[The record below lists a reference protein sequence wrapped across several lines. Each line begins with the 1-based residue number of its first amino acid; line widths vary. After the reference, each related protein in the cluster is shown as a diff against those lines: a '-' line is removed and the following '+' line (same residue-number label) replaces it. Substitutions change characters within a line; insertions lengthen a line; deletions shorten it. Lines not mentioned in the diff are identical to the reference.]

1 MKSLK
6 NIVGILPVLCVIDPS
21 FAALRTTQPAN
32 TGRVSINTNG
42 QYMSAANVAASRRL
56 PTITSGTATSTVVS
70 GTTAKITTETE
81 SECVEEYTDCIK
93 ANDACGSD
101 FSECVNKDLFHGKMP
116 MCNSILL
123 RCPTA
128 AVNTLFGIQSV
139 TALGQKE
146 KQTDGTERFT
156 YPRDNSLM
164 GQAIQAGEINNRL
177 DTGTCIK
184 KYRSCLTRSDVC
196 GADFELC
203 TSDKEFRN
211 QSIMCESTLA
221 RCQSDGKKELFGTD
235 VVTKTSKI
243 GGLMRDAIDNGRDL
257 ADANAVSSCY
267 KVVDNCFLTACSANP
282 YRCMVGVTVDLVGAA
297 ENTPAAQTGIVDKSL
312 KTPMFMTAVMES
324 TNRVAN
330 FDNMYSIG
338 GSSATKEPVSGSG
351 SVTTPRDISGYI
363 QDMCLD
369 TIGANRACYMTTHD
383 GKMPSTKDLNDPETR
398 LDVFNDLYGS
408 RISGNAGMQ
417 SRIIDIRN
425 NFDKQAKDAC
435 ATTIMDCAM
444 RTCGNGVG
452 SMCYTCAK
460 DGSGK
465 INVAGSGT
473 YGGIQSG
480 CEAIVNTDQN
490 CIYAAAA
497 VNGTDQFSY
506 MYQNT
511 DAFKTLFPSN
521 GGDPIGVI
529 AKLNATLAENYND
542 VAIEK
547 MATSCKAV
555 VSSCIET
562 MCGSDYSGCYR
573 NRTDIMSDTYSQAD
587 INQTNN
593 TSSIKGFDASMNRVN
608 GILDFTIIRGLCA
621 ATVENAKSCE
631 EHLKIKA
638 AKNGSCD
645 AGTVTKGSSDS
656 KNNPVWLD
664 SVRSTW
670 GATAQNYTVTEA
682 ADYSVRKTNDSGAE
696 LCTTEGESCLL
707 LSQKLGDQVCGTVSG
722 SCVFDVPVY
731 ETAAAYNLK
740 LATNTLFQEVLKDVE
755 LKAQAQYNQKL
766 TREQNKCRDLNA
778 GGIVGKND
786 MTSGN
791 AYAWVKLKS
800 SRAPKNYEIKGLKS
814 TDFTG
819 SNDLYGSFCRIR
831 VSLRSDEPAIQ
842 EYLAEHPDVA
852 TTYFAAGDVFT
863 CGSWID
869 TKALNEI
876 ATVAAS
882 KDVCQSLYNKN
893 NIKGKK
899 WSQDEIAKKCADGKL
914 DSNQNLKAWLLS
926 GGIGATTFL
935 GASEL
940 IQAKATGKLGS
951 GGNKNCTLLTT
962 TIAVNEAIAKCPSD
976 KTTSTAVGT
985 IKGQTIYEYHCSDTT
1000 NANADN
1006 AVIKAEIVKQ
1016 KSLQSQ
1022 LNCSG
1027 SSSSSS
1033 SEWEPWKRGVVDV
1046 ASAVGGY
1053 LTTAGTAVAIMKAQN
1068 REAFTEAQKQWMD
1081 EIGSHIQ
1088 CYVGADEAGTY
1099 GDMVQITLD

>member
-128 AVNTLFGIQSV
+128 AVNTLFGTPSV
-139 TALGQKE
+139 TALGARNTS
-146 KQTDGTERFT
+146 TDIFT
-156 YPRDNSLM
+156 YPLDNSLM

-330 FDNMYSIG
+330 FDNMYTG

-351 SVTTPRDISGYI
+351 SVTTQRDISGYI

-435 ATTIMDCAM
+435 ATTIMNCAM

-452 SMCYTCAK
+452 SICYTCAK
-460 DGSGK
+460 DGGK

-511 DAFKTLFPSN
+511 DAFKTLFPNN

-555 VSSCIET
+555 VNSCIKS
-562 MCGSDYSGCYR
+562 MCGADYSGCYR
-573 NRTDIMSDTYSQAD
+573 NRTDIMSDTYEQK
-587 INQTNN
+587 TNMPA
-593 TSSIKGFDASMNRVN
+593 GFANSMNRVN
-608 GILDFTIIRGLCA
+608 GVLDFTIIRGLCA

-638 AKNGSCD
+638 ATADGATCNSP
-645 AGTVTKGSSDS
+645 AGNSNAAADTDHQWGA
-656 KNNPVWLD
+656 
-664 SVRSTW
+664 SVGSTW
-670 GATAQNYTVTEA
+670 GTTARGYSGTEIENA
-682 ADYSVRKTNDSGAE
+682 GMVETG
-696 LCTTEGESCLL
+696 LCTTQTETEECNKKRLSGEPM
-707 LSQKLGDQVCGTVSG
+707 QCGQTDSFG
-722 SCVFDVPVY
+722 CVYDVPEY
-731 ETAAAYNLK
+731 QTAAAYHLE
-740 LATNTLFQEVLKDVE
+740 LATNSLFQEVLKVAE
-755 LKAQAQYNQKL
+755 GEAQAQYNQKL

-778 GGIVGKND
+778 GGIVGKAD

-819 SNDLYGSFCRIR
+819 SSDLYGSFCRIR

-842 EYLAEHPDVA
+842 EYLSKHPDVA

-869 TKALNEI
+869 STALNQI

-899 WSQDEIAKKCADGKL
+899 WSQDEIAKRCADGKL

-962 TIAVNEAIAKCPSD
+962 TMAVNEAIIKCAPGNA
-976 KTTSTAVGT
+976 TSTAVGT
-985 IKGQTIYEYHCSDTT
+985 IKGQTIYEYRC
-1000 NANADN
+1000 NAAANATDDN
-1006 AVIKAEIVKQ
+1006 EVIKAEIARQ
-1016 KSLQSQ
+1016 KSLQTQ
-1022 LNCSG
+1022 LNC

-1033 SEWEPWKRGVVDV
+1033 SSSNWEPWKRGVVDA

>member
-156 YPRDNSLM
+156 YPLDNSLM

-338 GSSATKEPVSGSG
+338 GSSATKDPVSGSG
-351 SVTTPRDISGYI
+351 SVTTQRDISGYI

-435 ATTIMDCAM
+435 ATTIMNCAM

-452 SMCYTCAK
+452 SICYTCAK
-460 DGSGK
+460 DGGK

-497 VNGTDQFSY
+497 VKGTDQFSY

-511 DAFKTLFPSN
+511 GAFTTLFPNN
-521 GGDPIGVI
+521 GDDPIGVI
-529 AKLNATLAENYND
+529 AKLNASLAENYND

-555 VSSCIET
+555 VNSCIKS
-562 MCGSDYSGCYR
+562 MCGADYSGCYR
-573 NRTDIMSDTYSQAD
+573 NRTDIMSDTYDEKATD
-587 INQTNN
+587 LPA
-593 TSSIKGFDASMNRVN
+593 GFANSMNRVN
-608 GILDFTIIRGLCA
+608 GVLDFTIIRGLCA

-631 EHLKIKA
+631 EHLKIMA
-638 AKNGSCD
+638 ATANGATCNSP
-645 AGTVTKGSSDS
+645 AGNSNAAADTDHKWGA
-656 KNNPVWLD
+656 
-664 SVRSTW
+664 SVGSTW
-670 GATAQNYTVTEA
+670 GTTARGYSGTEIENA
-682 ADYSVRKTNDSGAE
+682 GMVETGK
-696 LCTTEGESCLL
+696 CTTQTETEECDKKRLIGETM
-707 LSQKLGDQVCGTVSG
+707 QCGQTDSFG
-722 SCVFDVPVY
+722 CVYDVPEY
-731 ETAAAYNLK
+731 QTAAAYHLE
-740 LATNTLFQEVLKDVE
+740 LATNSLFQEVLKVAE
-755 LKAQAQYNQKL
+755 GEAQAQYNQKL

-778 GGIVGKND
+778 GGIVGKAD

-819 SNDLYGSFCRIR
+819 SSDLYGSFCRIR

-842 EYLAEHPDVA
+842 EYLSKHPDVA

-869 TKALNEI
+869 STALNQI

-882 KDVCQSLYNKN
+882 RDVCQSLYTKN
-893 NIKGKK
+893 NGKK
-899 WSQDEIAKKCADGKL
+899 KKWTQDEIAKKCADGKL

-926 GGIGATTFL
+926 GGIGALTFT

-940 IQAKATGKLGS
+940 IQAKATGKLG
-951 GGNKNCTLLTT
+951 GGNSNNCSILTNTLAQNTQNTKDVLDNQKFNATSVGKIKGNDIFLYQAAADGAYSLEQVQT
-962 TIAVNEAIAKCPSD
+962 AIANQ
-976 KTTSTAVGT
+976 TTWKLSAN
-985 IKGQTIYEYHCSDTT
+985 CSDT
-1000 NANADN
+1000 
-1006 AVIKAEIVKQ
+1006 
-1016 KSLQSQ
+1016 
-1022 LNCSG
+1022 
-1027 SSSSSS
+1027 SSSTNSSN
-1033 SEWEPWKRGVVDV
+1033 WESWKRGVVDA